1 MTKKPND
8 FAGYL
13 KHGCGRCPLGD
24 TPECKVHAWQ
34 PELKVLREMMLQG
47 GLVEEIKW
55 SVPCYTH
62 RGKNIA
68 VVAALK
74 DHCSLSFFKGAG
86 LDDPSGV
93 LERPGENSH
102 AARVLR
108 LTSAKQI
115 RGLGSIIEGF
125 IRQAVALEES
135 GYKPPTTS
143 PAQMDWPSELVRVL
157 EGDSRLREAF
167 EALTPGRQRGYL
179 LYIAGAKQSKTRMDR
194 IEKNRERIL
203 NGLGLHD

>member
-24 TPECKVHAWQ
+24 TPECKVHSWQ
-34 PELKVLREMMLQG
+34 PELKVLRELMLQG

-93 LERPGENSH
+93 LERPGENSQ

-108 LTSAKQI
+108 LTSTKQI
-115 RGLGSIIEGF
+115 RGLGPIIEGF

-157 EGDSRLREAF
+157 EEDSRLREAF

-203 NGLGLHD
+203 KGLGLHD

>member
-1 MTKKPND
+1 MTKKPINVLE
-8 FAGYL
+8 YL

-34 PELKVLREMMLQG
+34 AEIKFLREMMLKG

-55 SVPCYTH
+55 SVPCYTF

-74 DHCSLSFFKGAG
+74 DHCCLSFFKGAG
-86 LDDPSGV
+86 LDDPSSI
-93 LERPGENSH
+93 LERPGENSQ

-108 LTSAKQI
+108 LTSTKQI
-115 RGLGSIIEGF
+115 RGLGPIIESF
-125 IRQAVALEES
+125 IQQAIALEDS
-135 GYKPPTTS
+135 GYKPPTVS
-143 PAQMDWPSELVRVL
+143 PAQMDWPTELVCVL
-157 EGDSRLREAF
+157 EGDPRLREAF

-179 LYIAGAKQSKTRMDR
+179 LHIAGAKQSKTRIDR

-203 NGLGLHD
+203 KGLGLHD

>member
-1 MTKKPND
+1 MTIKPTNVLE
-8 FAGYL
+8 YL

-34 PELKVLREMMLQG
+34 AELKLLREMMLQS

-62 RGKNIA
+62 KGKNIA
-68 VVAALK
+68 IIAALK

-86 LDDPSGV
+86 LEDPDGV
-93 LERPGENSH
+93 LDRPGENSQS
-102 AARVLR
+102 ARLIR
-108 LTSAKQI
+108 LTSTAQI
-115 RGLGSIIEGF
+115 RGLRSAIGNF
-125 IRQAVALEES
+125 IQQAITLEES
-135 GYKPPTTS
+135 GYKPPSITL
-143 PAQMDWPSELVRVL
+143 AQMPWPIELVQTF
-157 EGDSRLREAF
+157 EKDSRLHEAF

-179 LYIAGAKQSKTRMDR
+179 LYFAAAKQSKTRFDR

-203 NGLGLHD
+203 SGLGLHD

>member
-74 DHCSLSFFKGAG
+74 DHCSVSFFKGAG

-93 LERPGENSH
+93 LERPGENSQ

-179 LYIAGAKQSKTRMDR
+179 LYFAGAKQSKTRMDR

>member
-93 LERPGENSH
+93 LERPGENSQ

-108 LTSAKQI
+108 LTSTKQI
-115 RGLGSIIEGF
+115 RGLGPIIEGF

>member
-1 MTKKPND
+1 MTKKPTNVME
-8 FAGYL
+8 YL

-34 PELKVLREMMLQG
+34 PELKVLREMMLQA

-62 RGKNIA
+62 KGKNIA

-74 DHCSLSFFKGAG
+74 DHCSVSFFKGAG

-93 LERPGENSH
+93 LERPGENSQ

-108 LTSAKQI
+108 LTSTKQI
-115 RGLGSIIEGF
+115 RGLGTAIEGF
-125 IRQAVALEES
+125 IRQAVTLEES
-135 GYKPPTTS
+135 GYKLPKTS
-143 PAQMDWPSELVRVL
+143 PTQMDWPSELVRAL
-157 EGDSRLREAF
+157 EGDSRLR
-167 EALTPGRQRGYL
+167 
-179 LYIAGAKQSKTRMDR
+179 
-194 IEKNRERIL
+194 
-203 NGLGLHD
+203 

>member
-34 PELKVLREMMLQG
+34 PELKVLRELMLQG

-93 LERPGENSH
+93 LERPGENSQ

-108 LTSAKQI
+108 LTSTKQI
-115 RGLGSIIEGF
+115 RGLGPIIEGF

>member
-1 MTKKPND
+1 MTKKPTNVME
-8 FAGYL
+8 YL

-24 TPECKVHAWQ
+24 TPECKVHAWRL
-34 PELKVLREMMLQG
+34 ELKVLREMMLQA

-62 RGKNIA
+62 KGKNIA

-74 DHCSLSFFKGAG
+74 DHCSVSFFKGAG

-93 LERPGENSH
+93 LERPGENSQ

-108 LTSAKQI
+108 LTSTKQI
-115 RGLGSIIEGF
+115 RGLGTAIEGF

-135 GYKPPTTS
+135 GYKLPKTS
-143 PAQMDWPSELVRVL
+143 PTQMDWPSELVRAL

-179 LYIAGAKQSKTRMDR
+179 LYVAGAKQSKTRMDR
-194 IEKNRERIL
+194 IEKKRERIL
-203 NGLGLHD
+203 NGLGLQD

>member
-34 PELKVLREMMLQG
+34 PELKVLRELMLQG

-93 LERPGENSH
+93 LERPGENSQ

-108 LTSAKQI
+108 LTSTKQI
-115 RGLGSIIEGF
+115 RGLGSIIESF
-125 IRQAVALEES
+125 IQQAVALEES

>member
-74 DHCSLSFFKGAG
+74 DHCSLSFFKGSG

-93 LERPGENSH
+93 LERPGENSQ

-115 RGLGSIIEGF
+115 RGLGPIIEGF

>member
-1 MTKKPND
+1 MTKKPTNVME
-8 FAGYL
+8 YL

-34 PELKVLREMMLQG
+34 PELKVLREMMLQA

-62 RGKNIA
+62 KGKNIA

-74 DHCSLSFFKGAG
+74 DHCSVSFFKGAG

-93 LERPGENSH
+93 LERPGENSQ

-108 LTSAKQI
+108 LTSTKQI
-115 RGLGSIIEGF
+115 RGLGTAIEGF

-135 GYKPPTTS
+135 GYKLPKTS
-143 PAQMDWPSELVRVL
+143 PTQMDWPSELVRAL

-179 LYIAGAKQSKTRMDR
+179 LYVAGAKQSKTRMDR

>member
-93 LERPGENSH
+93 LERPGENSQ

-115 RGLGSIIEGF
+115 RGLGPIIEGF

>member
-34 PELKVLREMMLQG
+34 PELKVLRELMLQG

-93 LERPGENSH
+93 LERPGENSQ

-108 LTSAKQI
+108 LTSTKQI
-115 RGLGSIIEGF
+115 RGLGPIIEGF

-157 EGDSRLREAF
+157 EEDSRLREAF

>member
-8 FAGYL
+8 FVGYL

-34 PELKVLREMMLQG
+34 PELKVLRELMLQG

-86 LDDPSGV
+86 LDDPIGV
-93 LERPGENSH
+93 LERPGENSQ

-108 LTSAKQI
+108 LTSTKQI
-115 RGLGSIIEGF
+115 RGLGPIIEGF

>member
-34 PELKVLREMMLQG
+34 PELKALREMMLQG

-93 LERPGENSH
+93 LERPGENSQ

-108 LTSAKQI
+108 LTSTKQI
-115 RGLGSIIEGF
+115 RGLGPIIEDF
-125 IRQAVALEES
+125 IRQAVAVEES

-157 EGDSRLREAF
+157 ERDSRLREAF

>member
-1 MTKKPND
+1 MTHKPTNVPEY
-8 FAGYL
+8 F

-34 PELKVLREMMLQG
+34 TELKVLREMMLQA

-62 RGKNIA
+62 KGKNIA

-74 DHCSLSFFKGAG
+74 DHCSVSFFKGAG

-93 LERPGENSH
+93 LERPGENSQ

-108 LTSAKQI
+108 LTSTKQI
-115 RGLGSIIEGF
+115 RGLGTAIEGF

-135 GYKPPTTS
+135 GYKPPKTS
-143 PAQMDWPSELVRVL
+143 PTQMDWPSELVRAL

-179 LYIAGAKQSKTRMDR
+179 LYVAGAKQSKTRMDR